1 MFFVSDATQLVGGD
15 ASHVRYAAGRMRQ
28 LSGEL
33 DRAASGMAR
42 LDTQHW
48 QGSAADAFRTRFDPQ
63 SGTWRQAADAFDQAA
78 RALTSYASAMLD
90 GQTRAAR
97 AIEMFRQSLHIT
109 AQAKA
114 RYDARLNAMTA
125 GPHGIVAKLNPPP
138 FEDPG
143 QALREQAVS
152 LANRAVADTQAVG
165 DQAADSVRAATE
177 HAPPKPS
184 FMDKVGHVVSAGFH
198 DTAGAAEWVGRE
210 GYNHV
215 AVPVGNTLY
224 KVGTAIVDDPG
235 DTAQTIA
242 GLAVA
247 GIGAGINGVGFG
259 LDATGVGAPAGLVL
273 NGIGVVVAGA
283 GAEITANGARSLAA
297 QASHEPNIMH
307 ATSNDG
313 GTAGRDD
320 ATNGGLG
327 ELVQVNSKDPA
338 AGPLARRIGGEPSV
352 RFSDGPPNEF
362 DAVSD
367 KYIAQAKPASFRLSQ
382 AFRNQAKATFE
393 AALQSGRIPYFQ
405 FDGPPEP
412 GVLAALR
419 RYAERYGI
427 QPVIDLT
434 PLR

>member
-1 MFFVSDATQLVGGD
+1 MSETTTWVDEPRMFFVSDATQLVGGD

-114 RYDARLNAMTA
+114 HYDARLNAMTA

-273 NGIGVVVAGA
+273 NGVGVVVAGA
-283 GAEITANGARSLAA
+283 GAEITANGARGLAA
-297 QASHEPNIMH
+297 QATHEPNIMH

-313 GTAGRDD
+313 GST
-320 ATNGGLG
+320 
-327 ELVQVNSKDPA
+327 QDPA
-338 AGPLARRIGGEPSV
+338 GGATTGGYDPPREITGRTYHGEEQAQS
-352 RFSDGPPNEF
+352 RDGHGVNDAAME
-362 DAVSD
+362 DAVANPVKPVVLQPNGTY
-367 KYIAQAKPASFRLSQ
+367 KYVGENATVVLNQDGEIVTTWA
-382 AFRNQAKATFE
+382 RNKT
-393 AALQSGRIPYFQ
+393 GW
-405 FDGPPEP
+405 
-412 GVLAALR
+412 R
-419 RYAERYGI
+419 R
-427 QPVIDLT
+427 P
-434 PLR
+434 